1 MTTNEIR
8 ALYDEYERKGAD
20 YPGYR
25 RVETELT
32 IRMVNDD
39 EDGHNCLVY
48 SSLGDGNADAA
59 IDGELA
65 YFRGLKRSFEW
76 KLYSHDEPADLKAR
90 LAARGFSIGEDEA
103 IMALELAELPPEL
116 AMANLVDARRVTDE
130 EGLAAYA
137 ALDAL
142 TWPDDHEKYM
152 RELARNFREE
162 PDRQSLWLAY
172 IDGTPA
178 CAARI
183 DFPPRSPFASL
194 WGGATLEAYRE
205 RGAYTVLLAARAKEA
220 IARGYRFLTIDASP
234 MSRPIV
240 ARRGFRLLSI
250 SNPCDSPSQASG
262 GA

>member
-1 MTTNEIR
+1 MTTIEIR
-8 ALYDEYERKGAD
+8 ALYDEYERRNAD

-25 RVETELT
+25 REETDKT
-32 IRMVNDD
+32 VRMVNDD
-39 EDGHNCLVY
+39 EDGHNYLVY
-48 SSLGDGNADAA
+48 SSLSHEGAEAA

-65 YFRGLKRSFEW
+65 YFRGLRRSFEW

-116 AMANLVDARRVTDE
+116 AADNRIDARRVSDE

-142 TWPDDHEKYM
+142 VWPDDHEECM
-152 RELARNFREE
+152 RELTRTFREE
-162 PDRQSLWLAY
+162 PGRQSLWLAS
-172 IDGTPA
+172 IDGVPA

-194 WGGATLEAYRE
+194 WGGATLEAYRG
-205 RGAYTVLLAARAKEA
+205 RGAYTALLAARAKEA
-220 IARGYRFLTIDASP
+220 LARGYRFLTIDASP

-240 ARRGFRLLSI
+240 ARRGFRLLSV
-250 SNPCDSPSQASG
+250 SNPCDSPPE
-262 GA
+262 